1 MSTFQDDLLMV
12 ERAQSGDR
20 TAFDDLVYKYEQR
33 AYQYAYRLTGSSD
46 EASDIV
52 ANSFVRVFNALPN
65 FKGQAAFTTWLY
77 RIITNCYLDAKKK
90 QKNKQTISL
99 DSNVNPDGS
108 EQERQIES
116 TDDSPFEIAER
127 NTRERVMQQAL
138 LNLPEYQ
145 RAMLIMYHVDGM
157 AYEEIADSLDL
168 PLGTV
173 KSRLNRA
180 RMALRDILK
189 NETEL
194 FSVS

>member
-1 MSTFQDDLLMV
+1 MSSFQDDLLLV
-12 ERAQSGDR
+12 ERAQGGDR

-52 ANSFVRVFNALPN
+52 ANAFVRVYNALPN

-90 QKNKQTISL
+90 VKNKQTISL
-99 DSNVNPDGS
+99 DSNVGADGS
-108 EQERQIES
+108 EQEMQIES
-116 TDDSPFEIAER
+116 GDDTPLEIAER
-127 NTRERVMQQAL
+127 NQRERIMQDAL
-138 LNLPEYQ
+138 LKLPEYQ
-145 RAMLIMYHVDGM
+145 RAMLIMYHVDGL
-157 AYEEIADSLDL
+157 AYEEISDSLDL

-189 NETEL
+189 NEMEL
-194 FSVS
+194 FSV

>member
-1 MSTFQDDLLMV
+1 MSTYQDDLVLV

-33 AYQYAYRLTGSSD
+33 AYQYAYRLTGSGD
-46 EASDIV
+46 EASDVV
-52 ANSFVRVFNALPN
+52 ANAFVRVYNALPN

-90 QKNKQTISL
+90 QKSRQTVSL
-99 DSNVNPDGS
+99 DSTSTQDGS
-108 EQERQIES
+108 ELERQIES
-116 TDDSPFEIAER
+116 QDDTPIEIAER
-127 NTRERVMQQAL
+127 NAREQLMQQAL

-145 RAMLIMYHVDGM
+145 RAMLIMYHVDGL

-180 RMALRDILK
+180 RMALREILK
-189 NETEL
+189 NEMEL
-194 FSVS
+194 FNVG